1 MEEQKLLT
9 RQEVPQNL
17 KWKIEDLYSD
27 DEQWKKGCEQ
37 LKQSLTKFSDFKGKL
52 KDSSDT
58 LLNCLTFSDEV
69 SQLAEKVFVYAT
81 MKFHEDTSNNFYQGL
96 SDQAQNIM
104 VQLSAASSFIVPE
117 ILSIDETKLNEFIN
131 SNDKLKLYEQFINN
145 LIRQKPHI
153 LSAELEQL
161 LAEAGEVMDTADNIF
176 SMIDNADIKFPNI
189 KGEDGKEIELTK
201 GRYTKFLESD
211 NKQVRKEA
219 FDKLYETYLKQKNT
233 LAATFSSS
241 VKKDCFLA
249 RVRKYNSALESAL
262 DNTNIPVKVYDNLL
276 STVHKNLNLLHR
288 YVSIRKKA
296 LGVNELHMYDLYTSI
311 VKDIKMEIPF
321 EKAKLEVE
329 KGLQPMGKE
338 YISLLNKGF
347 NEGWIDVVENKGKR
361 SGAYS
366 WGAYGTHPYVLLN
379 YQNNLNYVFTLAHEM
394 GHALHS
400 YYSDANQPYIYA
412 GYKIFVA
419 EVASTVNESL
429 LIDYMINTSNNK
441 TQKAYLV
448 NYFLEQF
455 RGTLFRQ
462 TMFAEFEKI
471 THELV
476 EKGEALTVDVLC
488 SIYHKLNEQ
497 YFGND
502 IVIDNYIDIEWARI
516 PHFYDAFYVYQYATG
531 YSAAIALSQNI
542 LHNNGIND
550 YLAFLKLGSSKYP
563 IDLLKVAGVD
573 MTTPEP
579 IEKAMKV
586 FENLLNQIEE
596 LLN

>member
-1 MEEQKLLT
+1 MEQQKIPL
-9 RQEVPQNL
+9 RQEVDKNL
-17 KWKIEDLYSD
+17 KWKIEDLYTD
-27 DEQWKKGCEQ
+27 DEQWKKGYEQ

-52 KDSSDT
+52 KQSSDI
-58 LLNCLTFSDEV
+58 LLKCLTFSDEV

-96 SDQAQNIM
+96 ADQAQSIM
-104 VQLSAASSFIVPE
+104 VQLSSASAFIIPE
-117 ILSIDETKLNEFIN
+117 ILSIDETKLKEFIN
-131 SNDKLKLYEQFINN
+131 DNNELKLYTQFINN

-153 LSAELEQL
+153 LSAELEEL
-161 LAEAGEVMDTADNIF
+161 LAQAGDVMDAADNIF
-176 SMIDNADIKFPNI
+176 SMINDADIKFPDI
-189 KGEDGKEIELTK
+189 KGEDGNEVELTK
-201 GRYTKFLESD
+201 GRYTRFLESGD
-211 NKQVRKEA
+211 RKVRKEA
-219 FDKLYETYLKQKNT
+219 FDALYETYLKQKNT
-233 LAATFSSS
+233 LAATFNAS
-241 VKKDCFLA
+241 VKKDCFIA
-249 RVRKYNSALESAL
+249 KVRNYSSALKSAL
-262 DNTNIPVKVYDNLL
+262 DSTNIPVEVYDNLL
-276 STVHKNLNLLHR
+276 STVHKNLNLMHR

-296 LGVNELHMYDLYTSI
+296 LGVDKLHMYDLYTPI
-311 VKDIKMEIPF
+311 VKDIKMEISF
-321 EKAKLEVE
+321 EQAKLEVE

-338 YISLLNKGF
+338 YISLLNKGL

-400 YYSDANQPYIYA
+400 YYSDANQPYVYA

-419 EVASTVNESL
+419 EVASTVNEAL
-429 LIDYMINTSNNK
+429 LMDYMIKTSTDKN
-441 TQKAYLV
+441 QKAYLI

-502 IVIDNYIDIEWARI
+502 IVIDDYIDIEWARI

-542 LHNNGIND
+542 LNNNGVNN
-550 YLAFLKLGSSKYP
+550 YLSFLKGGSSDYP
-563 IDLLKVAGVD
+563 INLLKIAGVD
-573 MTTPEP
+573 MATPEP

-586 FENLLNQIEE
+586 FENLLDQIEE

>member
-1 MEEQKLLT
+1 MEEQKLPL
-9 RQEVPQNL
+9 RQEVNKNL
-17 KWKIEDLYSD
+17 KWKIEDLYANN
-27 DEQWKKGCEQ
+27 EQWKKGYEQ
-37 LKQSLTKFSDFKGKL
+37 LKQSLARFSNFKGKL
-52 KDSSDT
+52 GDSSDA
-58 LLNCLTFSDEV
+58 LLECLTFNDEV
-69 SQLAEKVFVYAT
+69 SQLAEKVYVYAT
-81 MKFHEDTSNNFYQGL
+81 MKLHEDTSNSFYQGL

-104 VQLSAASSFIVPE
+104 VQLSAATSFIVPE

-131 SNDKLKLYEQFINN
+131 SNNKLKLYKQFIND

-161 LAEAGEVMDTADNIF
+161 LAQAGEVMDTADNIF
-176 SMIDNADIKFPNI
+176 SMIDNADMKFPDI
-189 KGEDGKEIELTK
+189 KGEDGKDIELTK

-211 NKQVRKEA
+211 DRRVRKEA
-219 FDKLYETYLKQKNT
+219 FDTFYETYLKQKNT
-233 LAATFSSS
+233 LATTFSSS

-249 RVRKYNSALESAL
+249 KVRNYKSALESAL
-262 DNTNIPVKVYDNLL
+262 DNTNIPVEVYDNLI
-276 STVHKNLNLLHR
+276 STVHKNLNLMHR

-296 LGVNELHMYDLYTSI
+296 LDLNELHMYDLYTPI
-311 VKDIKMEIPF
+311 VKNIKIEIPF
-321 EKAKLEVE
+321 NQAKLEVE

-400 YYSDANQPYIYA
+400 YYSDANQPYVYA

-419 EVASTVNESL
+419 EVASTVNEAL
-429 LIDYMINTSNNK
+429 LIDYMLKTSNNK
-441 TQKAYLV
+441 NQKAYLI

-455 RGTLFRQ
+455 RGTFFRQ

-471 THELV
+471 THDLV
-476 EKGEALTVDVLC
+476 EKEEALTVDVLC

-531 YSAAIALSQNI
+531 YAAAIALSQNI
-542 LHNNGIND
+542 LHNNGVND
-550 YLAFLKLGSSKYP
+550 YLSFLKLGSSKYP

-586 FENLLNQIEE
+586 FESLLNQIEE
-596 LLN
+596 ILN

>member
-9 RQEVPQNL
+9 RQEVPQDL

-52 KDSSDT
+52 KNSSDT

-104 VQLSAASSFIVPE
+104 VQISAASSFIVPE

-201 GRYTKFLESD
+201 GRYTNFLESD

-249 RVRKYNSALESAL
+249 RVRNYNSALESAL

-429 LIDYMINTSNNK
+429 LIDYMINTSDNK

>member
-1 MEEQKLLT
+1 MEQQKIPS
-9 RQEVPQNL
+9 RQEVDKSL
-17 KWKIEDLYSD
+17 KWKIEDLYTD
-27 DEQWKKGCEQ
+27 DEQWKKGYEE
-37 LKQSLTKFSDFKGKL
+37 LKHSLTKFPDFRGKL
-52 KDSSDT
+52 SQSSDM
-58 LLNCLTFSDEV
+58 LLKCLTFSDEV

-96 SDQAQNIM
+96 ADQAQSIM
-104 VQLSAASSFIVPE
+104 VQLSSVSAFIIPE
-117 ILSIDETKLNEFIN
+117 ILSIDEAKLKEFIN
-131 SNDKLKLYEQFINN
+131 NNNGLKLYTQFINN

-153 LSAELEQL
+153 LSAELEEL
-161 LAEAGEVMDTADNIF
+161 LAQAGDVMDAADNIF
-176 SMIDNADIKFPNI
+176 SMINDADIKFPDI
-189 KGEDGKEIELTK
+189 KGEDGKEVELTK
-201 GRYTKFLESD
+201 GRYTRFLESND
-211 NKQVRKEA
+211 RKVRKEA
-219 FDKLYETYLKQKNT
+219 FDALYETYLKQKNT
-233 LAATFSSS
+233 LAATFNAS
-241 VKKDCFLA
+241 VKKDCFVA
-249 RVRKYNSALESAL
+249 KVRNYSSALKSAL
-262 DNTNIPVKVYDNLL
+262 DSTNIPVEVYDNLL
-276 STVHKNLNLLHR
+276 STVHKNLNLMHR

-296 LGVNELHMYDLYTSI
+296 LGVDELHMYDLYTPI
-311 VKDIKMEIPF
+311 VKDVKMEIPF
-321 EKAKLEVE
+321 EQAKLEVE

-338 YISLLNKGF
+338 YITLLNKGF

-400 YYSDANQPYIYA
+400 YYSDANQPYVYA

-429 LIDYMINTSNNK
+429 LMDYMIKTSTDK
-441 TQKAYLV
+441 TQKAYLI

-476 EKGEALTVDVLC
+476 EKGEALTVNVLC

-502 IVIDNYIDIEWARI
+502 IVIDDYIDIEWARI
-516 PHFYDAFYVYQYATG
+516 PHFYNAFYVYQYATG

-542 LHNNGIND
+542 LNNNGVNN
-550 YLAFLKLGSSKYP
+550 YLSFLKGGSSDYP
-563 IDLLKVAGVD
+563 INLLKIAGVD
-573 MTTPEP
+573 MATPEP

>member
-1 MEEQKLLT
+1 MEQQKIPS
-9 RQEVPQNL
+9 RQEVDKSL
-17 KWKIEDLYSD
+17 KWKIEDLYTD
-27 DEQWKKGCEQ
+27 DEQWKKGYED
-37 LKQSLTKFSDFKGKL
+37 LKQSLTKFPDFRGRL
-52 KDSSDT
+52 SQSSDM
-58 LLNCLTFSDEV
+58 LLKCLTFSDEV

-96 SDQAQNIM
+96 ADQAQSIM
-104 VQLSAASSFIVPE
+104 VQLSSVSAFIIPE
-117 ILSIDETKLNEFIN
+117 ILSIDEAKLKEFIN
-131 SNDKLKLYEQFINN
+131 NNNGLKLYTQFINN

-153 LSAELEQL
+153 LSAELEEL
-161 LAEAGEVMDTADNIF
+161 LAQAGDVMDAADNIF
-176 SMIDNADIKFPNI
+176 SMINDADIKFPDI
-189 KGEDGKEIELTK
+189 KGEDGKEVELTK
-201 GRYTKFLESD
+201 GRYTRFLESSD
-211 NKQVRKEA
+211 RKVRKEA
-219 FDKLYETYLKQKNT
+219 FDALYETYLKQKNT
-233 LAATFSSS
+233 LAATFNAS
-241 VKKDCFLA
+241 VKKDCFVA
-249 RVRKYNSALESAL
+249 KVRNYSSALKSAL
-262 DNTNIPVKVYDNLL
+262 DSTNIPVEVYDNLL
-276 STVHKNLNLLHR
+276 STVHKNLNLMHR

-296 LGVNELHMYDLYTSI
+296 LGVDELHMYDLYTPI
-311 VKDIKMEIPF
+311 VKDVKMEIPF
-321 EKAKLEVE
+321 EQAKLEVE

-338 YISLLNKGF
+338 YITLLNKGF

-400 YYSDANQPYIYA
+400 YYSDANQPYVYA

-429 LIDYMINTSNNK
+429 LMDYMIKTSTDK
-441 TQKAYLV
+441 TQKTYLI

-497 YFGND
+497 YFGKD
-502 IVIDNYIDIEWARI
+502 IVIDDYIDIEWARI
-516 PHFYDAFYVYQYATG
+516 PHFYNAFYVYQYATG

-542 LHNNGIND
+542 LNNNGVNN
-550 YLAFLKLGSSKYP
+550 YLSFLKGGSSDYP
-563 IDLLKVAGVD
+563 INLLKIAGVD
-573 MTTPEP
+573 MATPEP